1 MNKKKSIN
9 KQANEFVIFSRS
21 ATCQVLDILSPCR
34 YYSNKS
40 ASVRL
45 IWELSWLHS
54 TPVEFLPFKPCFSQ
68 IVGTFHLCHGVTRVT
83 RPVLYTICDK
93 VCWIT
98 TSLYCFNPANQ
109 WKTPIHSIFFYC
121 VKRNWVLMLK
131 MFISLC
137 TCLVLRQ
144 QWKDEKNALEKQ
156 ITDLEKKLKG
166 NEENLRKREKEYK
179 KVWTTKRFHVN
190 L

>member
-1 MNKKKSIN
+1 
-9 KQANEFVIFSRS
+9 
-21 ATCQVLDILSPCR
+21 
-34 YYSNKS
+34 
-40 ASVRL
+40 
-45 IWELSWLHS
+45 
-54 TPVEFLPFKPCFSQ
+54 
-68 IVGTFHLCHGVTRVT
+68 
-83 RPVLYTICDK
+83 
-93 VCWIT
+93 
-98 TSLYCFNPANQ
+98 
-109 WKTPIHSIFFYC
+109 
-121 VKRNWVLMLK
+121 MLK